1 MKNQQNSSK
10 GIINTDLKFDGTYQN
25 YFQWILNAFEAQEK
39 TKYDLFLFKNTK
51 YLAYRFN
58 DFQNLIDE
66 LLIKVRHS
74 VVTDNYLA
82 GEEIQNQ
89 NWQYFIERVIE
100 VCKSKEANSTIKP
113 TEEFL
118 LTTLENVTVAK
129 KPYET
134 FYNVV
139 AKNFYTAMSKISVD
153 EQKKI
158 REDLL
163 SKNYWWKDCMKQLN
177 SWIAFYYHF
186 GRFPGSPNWTNVPHV
201 NMPIFLKTEMPLSPF
216 HLYKKFVETDAKGL
230 VSLHGLAALN
240 IYLGGNPQASQ
251 TAFSEFLKNLT
262 YQALSQENDDMFL
275 SSDDAIYLVESIF
288 NAFIDREKNEIE
300 KTSQSSEKIQS
311 KLDTKFHVIEAP
323 AMQIQLGEE
332 ESEIEDEPQPVEFS
346 TPLEI
351 EEINEIYD
359 RKKGDFLKIAL
370 KLNQIDLESLSEV
383 ADSENEALIQEII
396 NPTPGLVIN
405 DDMNVDTQ
413 FSF

>member
-1 MKNQQNSSK
+1 M
-10 GIINTDLKFDGTYQN
+10 
-25 YFQWILNAFEAQEK
+25 
-39 TKYDLFLFKNTK
+39 
-51 YLAYRFN
+51 
-58 DFQNLIDE
+58 
-66 LLIKVRHS
+66 
-74 VVTDNYLA
+74 
-82 GEEIQNQ
+82 
-89 NWQYFIERVIE
+89 
-100 VCKSKEANSTIKP
+100 
-113 TEEFL
+113 
-118 LTTLENVTVAK
+118 
-129 KPYET
+129 
-134 FYNVV
+134 
-139 AKNFYTAMSKISVD
+139 
-153 EQKKI
+153 
-158 REDLL
+158 
-163 SKNYWWKDCMKQLN
+163 
-177 SWIAFYYHF
+177 
-186 GRFPGSPNWTNVPHV
+186 
-201 NMPIFLKTEMPLSPF
+201 
-216 HLYKKFVETDAKGL
+216 
-230 VSLHGLAALN
+230 
-240 IYLGGNPQASQ
+240 GGNPQASQ

-359 RKKGDFLKIAL
+359 REKGDFLKIAL